1 MGFADGRKNKA
12 KAYLRKNYIQG
23 KDCTKFT
30 QSLKNVQASTNFKTS
45 FLLLSKTKKKSQSM
59 YFYAVRSQHLLLG
72 VIATNAERLI
82 TSNLIQ
88 E

>member
-45 FLLLSKTKKKSQSM
+45 FLLLSKTKKKKSEYVFLCCKKS
-59 YFYAVRSQHLLLG
+59 AS
-72 VIATNAERLI
+72 IARCYCYKC
-82 TSNLIQ
+82 
-88 E
+88 

>member
-1 MGFADGRKNKA
+1 
-12 KAYLRKNYIQG
+12 
-23 KDCTKFT
+23 
-30 QSLKNVQASTNFKTS
+30 
-45 FLLLSKTKKKSQSM
+45 M